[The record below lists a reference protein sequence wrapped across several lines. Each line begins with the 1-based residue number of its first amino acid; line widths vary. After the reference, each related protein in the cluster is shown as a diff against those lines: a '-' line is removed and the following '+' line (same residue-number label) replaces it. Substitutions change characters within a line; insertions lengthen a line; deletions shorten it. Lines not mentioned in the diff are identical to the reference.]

1 MSQSRSGTV
10 DRLKGMGTL
19 EESQLTV
26 DVNRFEG
33 GAGVST
39 TMRGRGSAVL
49 GLFLSNVGGPVLLYH
64 RADGDVKYRA
74 FDVLLD
80 EGTER
85 WVIVAGRVDAGLVL
99 VGFAVQGD
107 LWARYTRKDECTKR
121 KGGEKNTDSGHQKAA
136 ISNNSQRG
144 RQKKTLLGYSPAR
157 VPVSVTNRVNPVLN
171 RISREIVGR
180 IRPRQHCS
188 LNTATSIVAH
198 DDDMTDA

>member
-121 KGGEKNTDSGHQKAA
+121 KEEKKHGFRTSENRNFKQQPKGAP
-136 ISNNSQRG
+136 
-144 RQKKTLLGYSPAR
+144 KKTLLGYSPAR